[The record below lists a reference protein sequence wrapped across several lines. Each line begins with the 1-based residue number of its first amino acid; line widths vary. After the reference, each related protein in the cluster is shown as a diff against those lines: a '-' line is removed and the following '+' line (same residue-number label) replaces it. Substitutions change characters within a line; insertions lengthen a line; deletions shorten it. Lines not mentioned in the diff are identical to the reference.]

1 MLARQNEGTNCIFKR
16 STKKNRDR
24 LFRDVLN
31 LEYLAWLRAL
41 PLLLA
46 LVFSGQNH
54 ANQNDKLERI
64 NVLYQSLL
72 TDYVTIDEKNGLPA
86 NMMDYAGIKA
96 DERLPRL
103 LKAIQGYPKSLL
115 DTNDKKIAFYLNA
128 YNILA
133 AAKVSEHWPLFK
145 LRSLGNYFKPVWT
158 HPAGEVCGDKM
169 TLRILEHEILRKLDE
184 PRIHFALNCASVSC
198 PDLRKEPY
206 EAIKLEQQLS
216 EQTKI
221 FLTQKGK
228 GMTIKGDELTL
239 SPIFNWFSEDFEPE
253 GGVLA
258 FIKPFLPEA
267 DHSWKIEGYFDYDW
281 AVNDH
286 LSGAERTKIKRS
298 GGTWFN

>member
-1 MLARQNEGTNCIFKR
+1 MLVRQNEGTNCIFKR
-16 STKKNRDR
+16 STIKNKAR
-24 LFRDVLN
+24 LYCDVLGFGC
-31 LEYLAWLRAL
+31 LAGLRSF
-41 PLLLA
+41 LLLFV
-46 LVFSGQNH
+46 LVFSGQMQ
-54 ANQNDKLERI
+54 ANQNDELERI

-72 TDYVTIDEKNGLPA
+72 TDYVTVDEKNGLPA

-103 LKAIQGYPKSLL
+103 LMAIQAYPKSLL
-115 DTNDKKIAFYLNA
+115 DTNDRKIAFYLNA

-169 TLRILEHEILRKLDE
+169 TLRKLEHEILRKLGE

-198 PDLRKEPY
+198 PDLRQEPY
-206 EAIKLEQQLS
+206 EATKLEQQLS
-216 EQTKI
+216 EQTQI

-228 GMTIKGDELTL
+228 GMTIKGSELTL

-267 DHSWKIEGYFDYDW
+267 EHAWKIDGYFDYDW

-286 LSGAERTKIKRS
+286 LTGSERTKIKRS
-298 GGTWFN
+298 GSWFN